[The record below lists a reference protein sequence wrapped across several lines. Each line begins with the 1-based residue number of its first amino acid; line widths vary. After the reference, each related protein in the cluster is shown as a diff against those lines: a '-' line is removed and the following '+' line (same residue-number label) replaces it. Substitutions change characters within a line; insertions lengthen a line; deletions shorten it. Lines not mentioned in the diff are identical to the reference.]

1 MNHILGSDC
10 PRRISIL
17 SSGRATTWEEKLGSY
32 TLLNYDDDG
41 RAVYENDLK
50 NGNFL
55 FSPKNN
61 DDTWMV
67 SKFCLFLTI
76 PIKNNLY
83 IIICT
88 LNISFS
94 LRALLRLV
102 TMLERISGGS
112 ETPTAIK
119 TVQLAANLEHGN
131 IGREKPAAVA
141 FGMLIR
147 R

>member
-1 MNHILGSDC
+1 MLSFYDTLKTFSSKPDQSCKSLVNLILGSDC

-76 PIKNNLY
+76 PIKN
-83 IIICT
+83 
-88 LNISFS
+88 
-94 LRALLRLV
+94 V
-102 TMLERISGGS
+102 
-112 ETPTAIK
+112 
-119 TVQLAANLEHGN
+119 
-131 IGREKPAAVA
+131 
-141 FGMLIR
+141 
-147 R
+147 

>member
-1 MNHILGSDC
+1 MNLILGSDC
-10 PRRISIL
+10 PRRIAIL

-32 TLLNYDDDG
+32 ALSKYDDDG

-67 SKFCLFLTI
+67 SNNYFVSTYSYTKIRVLFI
-76 PIKNNLY
+76 S
-83 IIICT
+83 T

-94 LRALLRLV
+94 
-102 TMLERISGGS
+102 
-112 ETPTAIK
+112 
-119 TVQLAANLEHGN
+119 
-131 IGREKPAAVA
+131 
-141 FGMLIR
+141 
-147 R
+147 

>member
-1 MNHILGSDC
+1 MNLILGSDC

-17 SSGRATTWEEKLGSY
+17 SSGKATTWEEKLGSY

-76 PIKNNLY
+76 PIKNVLVNLY
-83 IIICT
+83 IIIYT
-88 LNISFS
+88 LNIFIFI
-94 LRALLRLV
+94 
-102 TMLERISGGS
+102 TCI
-112 ETPTAIK
+112 T
-119 TVQLAANLEHGN
+119 
-131 IGREKPAAVA
+131 
-141 FGMLIR
+141 
-147 R
+147 

>member
-1 MNHILGSDC
+1 MNLILGSDC

-17 SSGRATTWEEKLGSY
+17 SSGKATTWEEKLGSY
-32 TLLNYDDDG
+32 TLLKYDEDG
-41 RAVYENDLK
+41 RAVYENELK

-67 SKFCLFLTI
+67 SNFCLFLTI

-88 LNISFS
+88 LNIFIFI
-94 LRALLRLV
+94 
-102 TMLERISGGS
+102 TCI
-112 ETPTAIK
+112 T
-119 TVQLAANLEHGN
+119 
-131 IGREKPAAVA
+131 
-141 FGMLIR
+141 
-147 R
+147 